1 MEIEMLFEGI
11 WVEIGAA
18 KDDDGESKYLSPTV
32 FVCVYQPRLFAA
44 SCCALCQNINN
55 DFNSYFFSSY
65 LQDTEM
71 PILIAFKRFHFS
83 LTAQS
88 MKCLSR

>member
-11 WVEIGAA
+11 WGEIGAP

-32 FVCVYQPRLFAA
+32 FVCVYQPPLFAA

-55 DFNSYFFSSY
+55 DFNSYFFPVIY
-65 LQDTEM
+65 KTQ
-71 PILIAFKRFHFS
+71 
-83 LTAQS
+83 
-88 MKCLSR
+88 KCQY